1 MFSVIFK
8 IFKVIGGLLPLLGA
22 LQLLK
27 FTINDHLAAFGLRIP
42 VWVTEATVIAF
53 TAVFLVSF
61 TALLLGRNR
70 QTAPGFESSAPV
82 RRRSRSARAV
92 ANDDNQAR
100 YRQRLNALSNYL

>member
-22 LQLLK
+22 LQLVK
-27 FTINDHLAAFGLRIP
+27 FTMNDHLAAFGLRIP

-53 TAVFLVSF
+53 TTVFLVSL

-70 QTAPGFESSAPV
+70 LTAPGFEPSAPV
-82 RRRSRSARAV
+82 RRRSRSARAI
-92 ANDDNQAR
+92 ANDENQAR
-100 YRQRLNALSNYL
+100 YRERLNALSNYL